1 MRFIRSDVG
10 YCTCEW
16 IIASNHKYD
25 DKSLDPC
32 YHTHRNRRAASEK
45 AARLLKKEI
54 TAMLFAKR
62 YQEHSISISSACE
75 EYYSQVSFAMEFGN
89 GVRSGIHLW

>member
-1 MRFIRSDVG
+1 MLQD
-10 YCTCEW
+10 TKE
-16 IIASNHKYD
+16 
-25 DKSLDPC
+25 
-32 YHTHRNRRAASEK
+32 
-45 AARLLKKEI
+45 KEI

-89 GVRSGIHLW
+89 GVRSGIHLR